1 MALVRLASVF
11 IALVLA
17 TAPSRA
23 GSLSDRYRS
32 AMLALSRQSELST
45 AEKTDRLSAEYAL
58 HFGPV
63 AHQQGIS
70 RDDLQ
75 ALFDAANMMASYTMY
90 FRAEDNRRYIEDMIR
105 ARDLLQSAG
114 GESESNDRNL
124 YDALIAARR
133 FDEARDLART
143 SSALRDRTVP
153 TFDTAEGFD
162 PARPGYFE
170 YSGDK
175 LMLRNASAPGDEVQ
189 ILIVSG
195 CHAAR
200 DAARG
205 IAGDPGLREAFRRG
219 GALWLTPADRTF
231 DPGEIKRWN
240 TDFLDSPIRIAFNH
254 SAWRGVDFTRQ
265 PNFFFFKR
273 GRLVGKSEG
282 WSRSGPPQ
290 ALLSALREAGLMH

>member
-11 IALVLA
+11 IALVVA
-17 TAPSRA
+17 AAPSRA
-23 GSLSDRYRS
+23 GSLSERYRS
-32 AMLALSRQSELST
+32 VMLALSRQPELST
-45 AEKTDRLSAEYAL
+45 AEKTDRLNVEYAL

-63 AHQQGIS
+63 ARQQGIS
-70 RDDLQ
+70 REDSQ

-90 FRAEDNRRYIEDMIR
+90 FRVEDNPRYIEDMIR
-105 ARDLLQSAG
+105 ARGLLQSAG
-114 GESESNDRNL
+114 GESESNDQNL

-143 SSALRDRTVP
+143 SSALRGRTVP

-205 IAGDPGLREAFRRG
+205 IAGDAGLREAFRRG

-231 DPGEIKRWN
+231 DPVEVKRWN
-240 TDFLDSPIRIAFNH
+240 ADFPNSPIRIAFNH
-254 SAWRGVDFTRQ
+254 SAWKDVDFTRQ
-265 PNFFFFKR
+265 PTFFFFKADK
-273 GRLVGKSEG
+273 LVGKSVG

-290 ALLSALREAGLMH
+290 ALLTALRESGLMH